1 MGQPVVVVESKGGRR
16 ALVID
21 ELLGKDEYVIK
32 NLGQGLE
39 NIDGVAGGA
48 ILADGRVGLIL
59 DVHGIFNLIADTD

>member
-1 MGQPVVVVESKGGRR
+1 
-16 ALVID
+16 VID